1 MVAFPCNQ
9 FGQQVRTLICVYSDD
24 CDEKP
29 CLLSCLV
36 WSLSCGKS
44 LTMIATHVCV
54 CVLYV
59 KENGTNAEIKEFA
72 KSKHATFPLM
82 DKIDVNG
89 DDAMSLYK
97 AMKEITGGGDVKWN
111 FEKFLVSQEG
121 RVVRR
126 YVLLYIPYTPP
137 TQVFL
142 IPSPPSF
149 SLSLHFCS
157 FTQRICTDS
166 DEYRRMLIRVY

>member
-9 FGQQVRTLICVYSDD
+9 FGQQ
-24 CDEKP
+24 
-29 CLLSCLV
+29 
-36 WSLSCGKS
+36 
-44 LTMIATHVCV
+44 
-54 CVLYV
+54 
-59 KENGTNAEIKEFA
+59 ENGTNAEIKEFA

-126 YVLLYIPYTPP
+126 YRPQVLP
-137 TQVFL
+137 QL
-142 IPSPPSF
+142 IKPDIEALLAKKKLEVAVMDVSGG
-149 SLSLHFCS
+149 
-157 FTQRICTDS
+157 DDDD
-166 DEYRRMLIRVY
+166 DE